1 MRIDVSMAATGG
13 PAVDFITHAF
23 LQFRNAS
30 VPVPRVALVDFSKA
44 HNLSAGDGRT
54 VELVVDAE
62 RRAIITNGSF
72 VRTVEPRPVRIWIGD
87 GLPAAECLSQK
98 TDCKGK
104 HLMVDV
110 AITGE
115 ATALKH
121 CKR

>member
-1 MRIDVSMAATGG
+1 MAVAGG
-13 PAVDFITHAF
+13 PTVDFITHAF

-44 HNLSAGDGRT
+44 HNLSAGDDRT

-62 RRAIITNGSF
+62 RRAVITNESF
-72 VRTVEPRPVRIWIGD
+72 VRTVEPRPVRIWVGD
-87 GLPAAECLSQK
+87 GLPAAECLSQQK
-98 TDCKGK
+98 TDCEGK

-110 AITGE
+110 VITGE

-121 CKR
+121 CKSGNQ

>member
-1 MRIDVSMAATGG
+1 MAVAGG
-13 PAVDFITHAF
+13 PRVDFITHAF

-44 HNLSAGDGRT
+44 YNLSAGDDRT

-62 RRAIITNGSF
+62 RRAVITNESF
-72 VRTVEPRPVRIWIGD
+72 VRTVEPRPVRIWVGD
-87 GLPAAECLSQK
+87 GLPAAECLSQQKEK
-98 TDCKGK
+98 TDCEGK

-121 CKR
+121 CKS